1 MSNTR
6 NHSDLFHQEG
16 PMTLISNF
24 FNVIITYPIFN
35 VIMLLYHLF
44 GDFGLSIIA
53 LTIAITVMLL
63 PLTLRQLKSAKAML
77 ALQPELAEIR
87 KRYPQDLKAQ
97 REANQELYKQY
108 GISSAASYLPL
119 LIQIPIFIGLYS
131 ALNIVLNH
139 ASLAHLNS
147 IMYPF
152 LPQLSSVPNIG
163 LNWFTILNSAWHI
176 SLGLPDPTHILPI
189 LAGVVTFVQM
199 RMSQPNAIAEIKDA
213 TMQLTQLMQFILPLI
228 MVLFTIFIGWQLAAG
243 LALYRTTS
251 LLLNMIQQY
260 FVTGRGSLF
269 AVPHVGS
276 ITDNGGLKND
286 AERQQTQPPHRL
298 SSSRSAHSKGAS
310 TRRR

>member
-1 MSNTR
+1 MI
-6 NHSDLFHQEG
+6 
-16 PMTLISNF
+16 LISNF
-24 FNVIITYPIFN
+24 FNLIITYPILN
-35 VIMLLYHLF
+35 VLMLLYHLF
-44 GDFGLSIIA
+44 GDFALSIIV

-77 ALQPELAEIR
+77 ALQPELADIR

-97 REANQELYKQY
+97 LEAKQELYKQY

-147 IMYPF
+147 IIYPF
-152 LPQLSSVPNIG
+152 LPQLSSVPDIG

-176 SLGLPDPTHILPI
+176 SLGVPDPTHILPI

-199 RMSQPNAIAEIKDA
+199 RMSQPHAIADIKDA
-213 TMQLTQLMQFILPLI
+213 SMQLTQLMQFIMPLI
-228 MVLFTIFIGWQLAAG
+228 MVLITIFIGWQLAAG

-269 AVPHVGS
+269 AVPHVGGIPDS
-276 ITDNGGLKND
+276 GGQQND
-286 AERQQTQPPHRL
+286 TESQERQSRPR
-298 SSSRSAHSKGAS
+298 SSSSTSTHSKGAS
-310 TRRR
+310 ARRRRRGSKKNTPRH

>member
-1 MSNTR
+1 
-6 NHSDLFHQEG
+6 
-16 PMTLISNF
+16 MTLISTF

-35 VIMLLYHLF
+35 VLMLLYHLF
-44 GDFGLSIIA
+44 GDFALSIIV

-97 REANQELYKQY
+97 LEAKQELYKQY

-119 LIQIPIFIGLYS
+119 LIQLPIFIGLYS

-147 IMYPF
+147 IIYPF

-176 SLGLPDPTHILPI
+176 SLGVPDPTHILPI

-199 RMSQPNAIAEIKDA
+199 RMSQPHAIAEIKDA
-213 TMQLTQLMQFILPLI
+213 TMQLTQLMQFIIPLI
-228 MVLFTIFIGWQLAAG
+228 MVLITIFIGWQLAAG

-269 AVPHVGS
+269 AVPHVGGIS
-276 ITDNGGLKND
+276 DSGGLKND
-286 AERQQTQPPHRL
+286 PQEPQAQPPLRS

-310 TRRR
+310 AHRRRRGSKKNRRRN

>member
-1 MSNTR
+1 
-6 NHSDLFHQEG
+6 
-16 PMTLISNF
+16 MTLISNL
-24 FNVIITYPIFN
+24 FNVIITYPILN
-35 VIMLLYHLF
+35 VLMLLYHLF
-44 GDFGLSIIA
+44 GDFALSIIV

-108 GISSAASYLPL
+108 GISTASSYLPL

-152 LPQLSSVPNIG
+152 LPQLSSVPDIG
-163 LNWFTILNSAWHI
+163 LNWFAILNSAWHI
-176 SLGLPDPTHILPI
+176 SLGVPDPTHILPI

-199 RMSQPNAIAEIKDA
+199 RMSQPHTIAEIKDA
-213 TMQLTQLMQFILPLI
+213 TMQLTQLMQFIMPLL
-228 MVLFTIFIGWQLAAG
+228 MVLITIFIGWQLAAG

-269 AVPHVGS
+269 AVPHVGGIPDS
-276 ITDNGGLKND
+276 GGLRND
-286 AERQQTQPPHRL
+286 EARQQAQSPLRS
-298 SSSRSAHSKGAS
+298 SSSRGSTHSKGAS
-310 TRRR
+310 TRRRKRNSKKNRRRD

>member
-1 MSNTR
+1 MS
-6 NHSDLFHQEG
+6 
-16 PMTLISNF
+16 LISNF

-35 VIMLLYHLF
+35 VLMLLYHLF
-44 GDFGLSIIA
+44 GDFALSIIV
-53 LTIAITVMLL
+53 LTIAITAMLL

-97 REANQELYKQY
+97 LEAKQELYKQY

-147 IMYPF
+147 IIYPF

-189 LAGVVTFVQM
+189 LAGVVTFIQM
-199 RMSQPNAIAEIKDA
+199 RMSQPHAIAEIKDA
-213 TMQLTQLMQFILPLI
+213 TMQLTQLMQFIMPLI
-228 MVLFTIFIGWQLAAG
+228 MVLITIFIGWQLAAG

-260 FVTGRGSLF
+260 YVTGRGSLF
-269 AVPHVGS
+269 AVPQVGGIPDS
-276 ITDNGGLKND
+276 GGLKND
-286 AERQQTQPPHRL
+286 AARHQAQSPNRS
-298 SSSRSAHSKGAS
+298 SSSRGSTHSKGAS
-310 TRRR
+310 ARRRKRNSKRNRRRD

>member
-1 MSNTR
+1 MS
-6 NHSDLFHQEG
+6 
-16 PMTLISNF
+16 LISTF

-35 VIMLLYHLF
+35 VLMLLYHLF
-44 GDFGLSIIA
+44 GDFALSIIV
-53 LTIAITVMLL
+53 LTIAITAMLL

-97 REANQELYKQY
+97 LEAKQELYKQY

-147 IMYPF
+147 IIYPF
-152 LPQLSSVPNIG
+152 LPKLSSVPNIG

-189 LAGVVTFVQM
+189 LAGVVTFIQM
-199 RMSQPNAIAEIKDA
+199 RMSQPHAIAEIKNA
-213 TMQLTQLMQFILPLI
+213 TMQLTQLMQFIMPLI
-228 MVLFTIFIGWQLAAG
+228 MVLITIFIGWQLAAG

-269 AVPHVGS
+269 AVPHVGGIPDS
-276 ITDNGGLKND
+276 GGLKND
-286 AERQQTQPPHRL
+286 ETRQQTQPPHRS
-298 SSSRSAHSKGAS
+298 SSSRGSTHSKAAS
-310 TRRR
+310 ARRRKRNTKRNRRRD

>member
-1 MSNTR
+1 MA
-6 NHSDLFHQEG
+6 
-16 PMTLISNF
+16 LISNF

-35 VIMLLYHLF
+35 VLMLLYHLF
-44 GDFGLSIIA
+44 GDFALSIIV

-63 PLTLRQLKSAKAML
+63 PLTLRQLRSAKAML
-77 ALQPELAEIR
+77 ALQPEIAEIR

-147 IMYPF
+147 IIYPF

-199 RMSQPNAIAEIKDA
+199 RMSQPHALTDIKDA

-228 MVLFTIFIGWQLAAG
+228 MVLITIFIGWQLAAG
-243 LALYRTTS
+243 LALYRITS
-251 LLLNMIQQY
+251 LLLNMIQQF
-260 FVTGRGSLF
+260 FVTGKGSLF
-269 AVPHVGS
+269 AVPHVGNIVDS
-276 ITDNGGLKND
+276 GGFKND
-286 AERQQTQPPHRL
+286 AERQESQRRPR
-298 SSSRSAHSKGAS
+298 SSSSTSIRNKGAS
-310 TRRR
+310 ARRRKRGSRKNRRRD

>member
-1 MSNTR
+1 MS
-6 NHSDLFHQEG
+6 
-16 PMTLISNF
+16 LISNF

-35 VIMLLYHLF
+35 VLMLLYHLF
-44 GDFGLSIIA
+44 GDFALSIIV
-53 LTIAITVMLL
+53 LTIAITAMLL

-97 REANQELYKQY
+97 LEAKQELYKQY

-147 IMYPF
+147 IIYPF

-199 RMSQPNAIAEIKDA
+199 RMSQPYAIAEIKDA
-213 TMQLTQLMQFILPLI
+213 TMQLTQLMQFIMPLI
-228 MVLFTIFIGWQLAAG
+228 MVLITIFIGWQLAAG

-269 AVPHVGS
+269 AVPHVGGIPDS
-276 ITDNGGLKND
+276 GGLKND
-286 AERQQTQPPHRL
+286 AARHQAQLPNRS
-298 SSSRSAHSKGAS
+298 SSSRGSTHSKGAS
-310 TRRR
+310 ARRRKRNSKRNRRRD